1 MRKQFLACILFLG
14 LLACSACDKNRVYEE
29 NIDIQDYNWKI
40 ADVKEFNFA
49 ITDTTK
55 TYQIFFHVRNALAY
69 EYYNLYLHQTLI
81 GPNREKIYS
90 RLHEMNLMDPKTG
103 EPLGSGAGDI
113 FDHTFLAVK
122 AQRFAKVGTYKIRLR
137 QYMRK
142 NPLPGIMAVG
152 VKISVQEE

>member
-1 MRKQFLACILFLG
+1 MSKQLLAWLLFLG
-14 LLACSACDKNRVYEE
+14 LFVCSACDKNRIYEE
-29 NIDIQDYNWKI
+29 NIDIKDYNWKI
-40 ADVKEFNFA
+40 ADVKEFSFD

-55 TYQIFFHVRNALAY
+55 TYQVFFNVRNALGY
-69 EYYNLYLHQTLI
+69 EYYNLYLRQTLI
-81 GPNREKIYS
+81 GPDREMISS
-90 RLHEMNLMDPKTG
+90 RLHEMYLMDPKTG

-122 AQRFAKVGTYKIRLR
+122 AQRFPKVGTYKIRLR

-152 VKISVQEE
+152 IKISVQDQ

>member
-1 MRKQFLACILFLG
+1 MSKQLSAWIVLVALVFL
-14 LLACSACDKNRVYEE
+14 SACDKNRIYEE
-29 NIDIQDYNWKI
+29 NIDVKDYNWKI
-40 ADVKEFNFA
+40 ADVKEFSFA

-55 TYQIFFHVRNALAY
+55 TYQIFFNVRNALGY
-69 EYYNLYLHQTLI
+69 EYYNLYLQQTLT
-81 GPNREKIYS
+81 GPNREKLYS
-90 RLHEMNLMDPKTG
+90 RLHEMYLMDPKTG

-122 AQRFAKVGTYKIRLR
+122 AQRFPKVGTYKIQLR

-152 VKISVQEE
+152 VKVSVTE

>member
-1 MRKQFLACILFLG
+1 MSKQFFACMLFLA
-14 LLACSACDKNRVYEE
+14 LWVCSACDPNRIYEE
-29 NIDIQDYNWKI
+29 NIDIKDYNWKI

-55 TYQIFFHVRNALAY
+55 TYQIFFNVRNALGY
-69 EYYNLYLHQTLI
+69 EYYNLYLSQTLI
-81 GPNREKIYS
+81 GPDREKLYS
-90 RLHEMNLMDPKTG
+90 RLHEMYLMDPKTG

-122 AQRFAKVGTYKIRLR
+122 AQRFTKVGTYKIRLR

-142 NPLPGIMAVG
+142 NPLAGIMAVG
-152 VKISVQEE
+152 VKIAVKEE

>member
-1 MRKQFLACILFLG
+1 MKKQLFAWLVCLALFSL
-14 LLACSACDKNRVYEE
+14 SACDKNRIYEE
-29 NIDIQDYNWKI
+29 NIDIDDYNWKI
-40 ADVKEFNFA
+40 DDVKEFTFD

-55 TYQIFFHVRNALAY
+55 TYQIFFNVRNALGY
-69 EYYNLYLHQTLI
+69 QYYNLYMSQTLI
-81 GPNREKIYS
+81 GPDKNKLYS
-90 RLHEMNLMDPKTG
+90 RLHEMYLMDPKTG

-152 VKISVQEE
+152 IKVAVAE